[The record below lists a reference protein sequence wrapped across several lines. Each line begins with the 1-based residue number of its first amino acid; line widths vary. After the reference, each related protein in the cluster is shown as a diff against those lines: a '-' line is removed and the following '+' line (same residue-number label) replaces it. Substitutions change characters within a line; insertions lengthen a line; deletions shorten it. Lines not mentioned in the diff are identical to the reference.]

1 MVPAGRLLPKG
12 EMLYS
17 YQAVS
22 EAFMPHGMCYLWE
35 PELLWTHVLADTFTW
50 LAYWAIPPALI
61 YLVVKARR
69 EVPEGADYLE
79 RAIPYDW
86 VFWAFG
92 AFIVACGGTHLMAV
106 WTVWRPDYWV
116 SGGVKVITATA
127 SLATAVALPPL
138 IPRMLGVVR
147 DARTSDFRRVRL
159 EEANEQLKE
168 LNRRLEEA
176 EEARARFFANVSHD
190 LRTPLT
196 LILGPTRELIESGR
210 IDGEERDVLGTVEAN
225 ARVLLGQ
232 VNELLEIARME
243 AGARPMKL
251 AEADLAEV
259 VQNVASNFRAVARS
273 KSIDYEVRTSS
284 SLPATTDREK
294 VERIVLNLLA
304 NAFKHTPEGGAV
316 RLMAG
321 RQGGEVSGE
330 DQVSLVIED
339 SGPGIPDDERE
350 RVFERFTQAGE
361 GREDGSGLGLAIVR
375 ELATALGGSVALSDS
390 PEGGARFEVTL
401 PLEVGDTHAASSG
414 DTAPD
419 VEVGL
424 DPDAAASVAT
434 APEVDGD
441 TTDEGGKAGATVAR
455 EAGAVGNR
463 DEDVDRSEARATA
476 LIVEDNRDL
485 ARHLSRILG
494 DEYRVH
500 LAHDG
505 AEGLERARALRPDV
519 ILSDVMMP
527 KLGGEEL
534 LRALRREPGLADVPV
549 IFLTARAD
557 RSLPARLLE
566 AGAADYMV
574 KPMEAAELRARV
586 RNVLDL
592 TRTRRI
598 LEEETGSREVRLQEM
613 AQEIAIQRRR
623 LQRTVQEKQIV
634 LQELHHR
641 VKGNLQTVS
650 SLLSLQSRSVKD
662 REAGD
667 ALLEAQSRLS
677 AIALVHEKLYGGEQ
691 PTTLAMA
698 DYLRGLADITL
709 RSYADDETRVVLDVR
724 ADPVRLPVDRALPCA
739 LIAHELIS
747 NALKHAFPVGR
758 PGRLVLTFDRDADD
772 PDTLRLRIEDDG
784 VGYPGDDSVYG
795 TGLELVEALAGQLGG
810 TMQIAN
816 GEGTVVEVRFPG
828 VAG

>member
-50 LAYWAIPPALI
+50 LAYWTIPPALI
-61 YLVVKARR
+61 YLVVKARQ

-196 LILGPTRELIESGR
+196 LILGPTRELIESDR
-210 IDGEERDVLGTVEAN
+210 IGGEERDMLGTVEAN

-273 KSIDYEVRTSS
+273 KSIDYEVRTPS

-316 RLMAG
+316 RLSAG

-330 DQVSLVIED
+330 DRVRLVIED
-339 SGPGIPDDERE
+339 SGPGIPDSERE
-350 RVFERFTQAGE
+350 RVFERFTQTGE
-361 GREDGSGLGLAIVR
+361 GREGGSGLGLAIVR
-375 ELATALGGSVALSDS
+375 ELATVLGGAVALSDS

-401 PLEVGDTHAASSG
+401 PLEAAPGVDVAASIG
-414 DTAPD
+414 TVVEDAEGTA
-419 VEVGL
+419 VE
-424 DPDAAASVAT
+424 
-434 APEVDGD
+434 DGRPGPARAV
-441 TTDEGGKAGATVAR
+441 EGGEAWVAGAT
-455 EAGAVGNR
+455 EAGAAGDR
-463 DEDVDRSEARATA
+463 DEDAGPSEARGTA
-476 LIVEDNRDL
+476 LVVEDNRDL

-574 KPMEAAELRARV
+574 KPMEPAELRARV

-598 LEEETGSREVRLQEM
+598 LEEETGSRDVRLQEM
-613 AQEIAIQRRR
+613 AQEIAIHRRR

-662 REAGD
+662 REAVD
-667 ALLEAQSRLS
+667 ALREAQSRLS

-747 NALKHAFPVGR
+747 NALKHAFPGGR

-784 VGYPGDDSVYG
+784 VGYSGDDSVYG

-810 TMQIAN
+810 TMQIAT

-828 VAG
+828 GAG